1 MALTKATY
9 SMIEGAMANVLDFGA
24 VGDGVTNDTAAF
36 NAAIATGKAVYVPY
50 TENGYLVS
58 NVNVVDNMVIVGEKS
73 GLTQGSTQGA
83 PLLIVATSGTAA
95 FYNNVGTNVFD
106 VWFENLA
113 CTAASGV
120 TNASFYKSSTQTF
133 YSAYFTF
140 KNIETYKN
148 LRYGYVGLF
157 IFALWDRC
165 RDGYLGSASDTSHT
179 CIEALATYGQTNA
192 QNVNMVRDSMLFG
205 SFGGTGAVVVQYGN
219 NWTFE
224 NTDFEAMQVP
234 AFVGQNVFNAVF
246 DKCWFE
252 TVDAATLISAEPHP
266 TEANAGSSVYVYNS
280 YIFAEAANTTFIDI
294 TSAVSS
300 ASVSDNRFGL
310 VPLGMTL
317 ANDGDRV
324 LVNDNNEV
332 AASPG
337 QAGFMT
343 GMHPTVYVGSKQLV
357 NGATDNGVAV
367 FNFQNEGGIAATE
380 GFLSTVGTAVSTSF
394 VDIASAVSGI
404 GGLCFVSGFNTV
416 GGAQGWWLVAFI
428 STGAV
433 ATLIASNDATAT
445 TPSFQVSAGK
455 LRMRTTTG
463 TLSVNTTLLG

>member
-1 MALTKATY
+1 
-9 SMIEGAMANVLDFGA
+9 MIEGAMANVLDYGA

-36 NAAIATGKAVYVPY
+36 NAAIATGKTVYVPY

-58 NVNVVDNMVIVGEKS
+58 NINVVDNMVIVGEKS
-73 GLTQGSTQGA
+73 GLTQGATQSA

-95 FYNNVGTNVFD
+95 FYNSAGTNVFD

-113 CTAASGV
+113 CTAAAGV

-140 KNIETYKN
+140 KNIETYKD

-179 CIEALATYGQTNA
+179 CIQALATYGQTNA
-192 QNVNMVRDSMLFG
+192 QNVNMMRDSMLFG

-224 NTDFEAMQVP
+224 NTNFEALQVP

-252 TVDAATLISAEPHP
+252 NIDATTIISAEPHP
-266 TEANAGSSVYVYNS
+266 TEANAGTSIYVYNS
-280 YIFAEAANTTFIDI
+280 YIAAEAANTTFVDMA
-294 TSAVSS
+294 SSVCS
-300 ASVSDNRFGL
+300 ASIIDNRFNL
-310 VPLGMTL
+310 VPVGMAL

-337 QAGFMT
+337 QATFMT
-343 GMHPTVYVGSKQLV
+343 GMHPTVYAGSKQLV
-357 NGATDNGVAV
+357 NGATDNGLAE
-367 FNFQNEGGIAATE
+367 FNFQNEGGVSATK
-380 GFLSTVGTAVSTSF
+380 GFFSTKGTQVSTSF
-394 VDIASAVSGI
+394 VNIAQLNGGV
-404 GGLCFVSGFNTV
+404 GGLCFVSAFNNV
-416 GGAQGWWLVAFI
+416 GGAQGWWLIGFN
-428 STGAV
+428 
-433 ATLIASNDATAT
+433 TLGVTTINSSDATAT
-445 TPSFQVSAGK
+445 TPSFQFSAGS
-455 LRMRTTTG
+455 LQMRTTAG
-463 TLSVNTTLLG
+463 TITVNTTLLN